1 MKPGYELNHR
11 YKIIESLGE
20 GGMANVYLAHDL
32 VLDRDV
38 SVKLLRLDLRD
49 DPSTKRRFER
59 EAMAATQLNDPH
71 IVGIYD
77 VGEEHGVQYMVMEYV
92 KGTDLKTYIH
102 DHYPIPLPQVIDI
115 MEQVLSAVQT
125 AHANGIIHRDLKPQ
139 NILIDENKNIKI
151 TDFGIAMAASQNSMT
166 QTNSLLGSVHY
177 LSPEQAR
184 GSIAT
189 PQSDIYSLGIILFE
203 LLTGQVPFEGET
215 AVSIALKHFRDEI
228 PSVRKFNPQIPQSLE
243 NVVYRATAKHPC
255 DRYHDVAAM
264 AADLQTSLDP
274 SRADESRFV
283 VGQHSSNEETKVLDL
298 DAIKEA
304 AKLDETSDEKVDD
317 DTKQLTA
324 TRQSRMKR
332 SIQRHPI
339 RKWTV
344 ILVLLVAVIGIGTGL
359 YMHRSV
365 SVPSVEGL
373 TTAQAEK
380 KLQVNHLRLGN
391 ITEKSSQTVA
401 KNHVVKVTGNRH
413 YAHAGQAINLV
424 VSRGV
429 KTWKMADYV
438 GDSYSDT
445 ADELR
450 DKGFVV
456 KQTKK
461 YSDTVATGKVIKQS
475 VNAGTTIDPSQQTV
489 TLTVSAGKKQVT
501 IPSFKGKDVS
511 EVQDFANKHQLQL
524 TTTQKNST
532 TVATNHV
539 IQQTPKAGS
548 KLTHGDT
555 LTVQIASNSNELRTT
570 NIQIN
575 IPFDGNGGK
584 KENRVQVYIRDAY
597 HNLTMEYED
606 ITINQETTINVPFTL
621 RNGQTGAYRVI
632 RNGQTIMSAT
642 NITG

>member
-11 YKIIESLGE
+11 YKIIKSLGE

-77 VGEEHGVQYMVMEYV
+77 VGEEHGIQYMVMEYV

-228 PSVRKFNPQIPQSLE
+228 PSVRRFNPQIPQSLE

-264 AADLQTSLDP
+264 AAELQTALDP
-274 SRADESRFV
+274 SRADEPKFV
-283 VGQHSSNEETKVLDL
+283 VGQRFSNEETKVLDL

-304 AKLDETSDEKVDD
+304 ANLDKTSDEKVDD

-324 TRQSRMKR
+324 TRQNRMKR

-339 RKWTV
+339 RKWAV
-344 ILVLLVAVIGIGTGL
+344 ILVLLVVAIGIGTGL

-365 SVPSVEGL
+365 SVPDVEGL

-380 KLQVNHLRLGN
+380 KLQANHLRLGN
-391 ITEKSSQTVA
+391 VTEKSSQTVA
-401 KNHVVKVTGNRH
+401 KNHVIKVADNQRRT
-413 YAHAGQAINLV
+413 HAGQSIDLV

-475 VNAGTTIDPSQQTV
+475 VNAGTTINPSQQTV

>member
-71 IVGIYD
+71 IVGVYD
-77 VGEEHGVQYMVMEYV
+77 VGEEHGIQYMVMEYV

-228 PSVRKFNPQIPQSLE
+228 PSVRKFNPQIPQPLE

-255 DRYHDVAAM
+255 DRYHDVEAM

-274 SRADESRFV
+274 SRADEPKFV
-283 VGQHSSNEETKVLDL
+283 VGQRSSNEETKVLDL

-304 AKLDETSDEKVDD
+304 ANLDETSDEKVDD

-339 RKWTV
+339 RKWAV
-344 ILVLLVAVIGIGTGL
+344 ILVLLVVAIGIGTGL

-365 SVPSVEGL
+365 SVPDVEGL

-380 KLQVNHLRLGN
+380 KLQANHLRLGN
-391 ITEKSSQTVA
+391 VIEKSSQTVA
-401 KNHVVKVTGNRH
+401 KNHVVKVADNQRH
-413 YAHAGQAINLV
+413 AHAGQSIDLV

-438 GDSYSDT
+438 GDGYSDT

-475 VNAGTTIDPSQQTV
+475 VNAGTTINPSQQTV

>member
-71 IVGIYD
+71 IVGVYD
-77 VGEEHGVQYMVMEYV
+77 VGEEHGIQYMVMEYV
-92 KGTDLKTYIH
+92 KGTDLKNYIH

-228 PSVRKFNPQIPQSLE
+228 PSVRKFNPQIPQPLE

-274 SRADESRFV
+274 SRADEPKFV
-283 VGQHSSNEETKVLDL
+283 VGQRSSNEETKVLDL

-304 AKLDETSDEKVDD
+304 ANLDETSDEKVDD

-339 RKWTV
+339 RKWAV
-344 ILVLLVAVIGIGTGL
+344 ILVLLVVAIGIGTGL

-365 SVPSVEGL
+365 IVPDVEGL
-373 TTAQAEK
+373 TAAQAEK
-380 KLQVNHLRLGN
+380 KLQANHLRLGKV
-391 ITEKSSQTVA
+391 TEKSSQTVA
-401 KNHVVKVTGNRH
+401 KNHVVKVAGNQRH
-413 YAHAGQAINLV
+413 AHAGQSIDLV

-438 GDSYSDT
+438 GDGYSDT

-475 VNAGTTIDPSQQTV
+475 VNAGTTINPSQQTV

>member
-71 IVGIYD
+71 IVGVYD
-77 VGEEHGVQYMVMEYV
+77 VGEEHGIQYMVMEYV

-228 PSVRKFNPQIPQSLE
+228 PSVRKFNPQIPQPLE

-255 DRYHDVAAM
+255 DRYHDVEAM

-274 SRADESRFV
+274 SRADEPKFV
-283 VGQHSSNEETKVLDL
+283 VGQRSSNEETKVLDL

-304 AKLDETSDEKVDD
+304 ANLDETSDEKVDD

-339 RKWTV
+339 RKWAV
-344 ILVLLVAVIGIGTGL
+344 ILVLLVVAIGIGTGL

-365 SVPSVEGL
+365 SVPDVEGL
-373 TTAQAEK
+373 TAAQAEK
-380 KLQVNHLRLGN
+380 KLQANHLRLGN
-391 ITEKSSQTVA
+391 VIEKSSQTVA
-401 KNHVVKVTGNRH
+401 KNHVVKVADNQRR
-413 YAHAGQAINLV
+413 AHAGQSIDLV

-438 GDSYSDT
+438 GDGYSDT

-475 VNAGTTIDPSQQTV
+475 VNAGTTINPSQQTV

>member
-1 MKPGYELNHR
+1 
-11 YKIIESLGE
+11 
-20 GGMANVYLAHDL
+20 MANVYLAHDL

-71 IVGIYD
+71 IVGVYD
-77 VGEEHGVQYMVMEYV
+77 VGEEHGIQYMVMEYV
-92 KGTDLKTYIH
+92 KGTDLKNYIH

-228 PSVRKFNPQIPQSLE
+228 PSVRKFNPQIPQPLE

-255 DRYHDVAAM
+255 DRYHDVEAM

-274 SRADESRFV
+274 SRADEPKFV
-283 VGQHSSNEETKVLDL
+283 VGQRSSNEETKVLDL

-304 AKLDETSDEKVDD
+304 ANLDETSDEKVDD

-339 RKWTV
+339 RKWAV
-344 ILVLLVAVIGIGTGL
+344 ILVLLIAAIGIGTGL
-359 YMHRSV
+359 YMNRSV
-365 SVPSVEGL
+365 SVPDVEGL

-380 KLQVNHLRLGN
+380 KLQANHLRLGN
-391 ITEKSSQTVA
+391 VTEKSSQTVA
-401 KNHVVKVTGNRH
+401 KNHVVKVAGSQRH
-413 YAHAGQAINLV
+413 AHAGQSIDLV

-456 KQTKK
+456 KQAKK
-461 YSDTVATGKVIKQS
+461 YSDTVATGKIIKQS
-475 VNAGTTIDPSQQTV
+475 VNAGTTINPSQQTV

>member
-71 IVGIYD
+71 IVGVYD
-77 VGEEHGVQYMVMEYV
+77 VGEEHGIQYMVMEYV
-92 KGTDLKTYIH
+92 KGTDLKNYIH

-228 PSVRKFNPQIPQSLE
+228 PSVRKFNPQIPQPLE

-255 DRYHDVAAM
+255 DRYHDVEAM

-274 SRADESRFV
+274 SRADEPKFV
-283 VGQHSSNEETKVLDL
+283 VGQRSSNEETKVLDL

-304 AKLDETSDEKVDD
+304 ANLDETSDEKVDD

-339 RKWTV
+339 RKWAV
-344 ILVLLVAVIGIGTGL
+344 ILVLLVVAIGIGTGL

-365 SVPSVEGL
+365 SVPDVEGL
-373 TTAQAEK
+373 TAAQAEK
-380 KLQVNHLRLGN
+380 KLQANHLRLGKV
-391 ITEKSSQTVA
+391 TEKSSQTVA
-401 KNHVVKVTGNRH
+401 KNHVVKVAGNQRR
-413 YAHAGQAINLV
+413 AHAGQSIDLV

-438 GDSYSDT
+438 GDGYSDT

-475 VNAGTTIDPSQQTV
+475 VNAGTTINPSQQTV

>member
-71 IVGIYD
+71 IVGVYD
-77 VGEEHGVQYMVMEYV
+77 VGEEHGIQYMVMEYV
-92 KGTDLKTYIH
+92 KGTDLKNYIH

-228 PSVRKFNPQIPQSLE
+228 PSVRRFNPQIPQPLE

-274 SRADESRFV
+274 SRADEPKFV
-283 VGQHSSNEETKVLDL
+283 VGQRSSNEETKVLDL

-304 AKLDETSDEKVDD
+304 ANLDETSDEKVDD

-339 RKWTV
+339 RKWAV
-344 ILVLLVAVIGIGTGL
+344 ILVLLIAAIGIGTGL

-365 SVPSVEGL
+365 SVPDVEGL

-380 KLQVNHLRLGN
+380 KLQANHLRLGN
-391 ITEKSSQTVA
+391 VTEKSSQTVA
-401 KNHVVKVTGNRH
+401 KNHVVKVAGNQRH
-413 YAHAGQAINLV
+413 AHAGQSIDLV
-424 VSRGV
+424 VSHGV
-429 KTWKMADYV
+429 KTWKIADYV

-475 VNAGTTIDPSQQTV
+475 VNAGTMINPSQQTV

-532 TVATNHV
+532 TVATNYV

>member
-1 MKPGYELNHR
+1 
-11 YKIIESLGE
+11 
-20 GGMANVYLAHDL
+20 MANVYLAHDL

-71 IVGIYD
+71 IVGVYD
-77 VGEEHGVQYMVMEYV
+77 VGEEHGIQYMVMEYV
-92 KGTDLKTYIH
+92 KGTDLKNYIH

-228 PSVRKFNPQIPQSLE
+228 PSVRKFNPQIPQPLE

-255 DRYHDVAAM
+255 DRYHDVEAM

-274 SRADESRFV
+274 SRADEPKFV
-283 VGQHSSNEETKVLDL
+283 VGQRSSNEETKVLDL

-304 AKLDETSDEKVDD
+304 ANLDETSDEKVDD

-339 RKWTV
+339 RKWAV
-344 ILVLLVAVIGIGTGL
+344 ILVLLIAAIGIGTGL

-365 SVPSVEGL
+365 SVPDVEGL

-380 KLQVNHLRLGN
+380 KLQANHLRLGN
-391 ITEKSSQTVA
+391 VTEKSSQTVA
-401 KNHVVKVTGNRH
+401 KNHVVKVAGSQRH
-413 YAHAGQAINLV
+413 AHAGQSIDLV

-456 KQTKK
+456 KQAKK
-461 YSDTVATGKVIKQS
+461 YSDTVATGKIIKQS
-475 VNAGTTIDPSQQTV
+475 VNAGTTINPSQQTV

>member
-71 IVGIYD
+71 IVGVYD
-77 VGEEHGVQYMVMEYV
+77 VGEEHGIQYMVMEYV
-92 KGTDLKTYIH
+92 KGTDLKNYIH

-228 PSVRKFNPQIPQSLE
+228 PSVRRFNPQIPQPLE

-255 DRYHDVAAM
+255 DRYHDVEAM
-264 AADLQTSLDP
+264 AADLQTALDP
-274 SRADESRFV
+274 SRADEPKFV
-283 VGQHSSNEETKVLDL
+283 VGQRSSNEETKVLDL

-304 AKLDETSDEKVDD
+304 ANLDETSDEKVDD

-339 RKWTV
+339 RKWAV
-344 ILVLLVAVIGIGTGL
+344 ILVLLVVAIGIGTGL

-365 SVPSVEGL
+365 SVPDVEGL

-380 KLQVNHLRLGN
+380 KLQANHLRLGN
-391 ITEKSSQTVA
+391 VTEKSSQTVA
-401 KNHVVKVTGNRH
+401 KNHVVKVADNQRR
-413 YAHAGQAINLV
+413 AHAGQSIDLV

-445 ADELR
+445 VDELR

-461 YSDTVATGKVIKQS
+461 YSDTVATGKIIKQS
-475 VNAGTTIDPSQQTV
+475 VNAGTTINPSQQTV

-524 TTTQKNST
+524 TMTQKNST

>member
-1 MKPGYELNHR
+1 
-11 YKIIESLGE
+11 
-20 GGMANVYLAHDL
+20 
-32 VLDRDV
+32 
-38 SVKLLRLDLRD
+38 
-49 DPSTKRRFER
+49 
-59 EAMAATQLNDPH
+59 
-71 IVGIYD
+71 
-77 VGEEHGVQYMVMEYV
+77 MVMEYV

-228 PSVRKFNPQIPQSLE
+228 PSVRRFNPQIPQPLE

-274 SRADESRFV
+274 SRADEPKFV
-283 VGQHSSNEETKVLDL
+283 VGQRSSNEETKVLDL

-304 AKLDETSDEKVDD
+304 ANLDETSDEKVDD

-339 RKWTV
+339 RKWAV
-344 ILVLLVAVIGIGTGL
+344 ILVLLVVAIGIGTGL

-365 SVPSVEGL
+365 SVPDVEGL

-380 KLQVNHLRLGN
+380 KLQANHLRLGN
-391 ITEKSSQTVA
+391 VIEKSSQTVA
-401 KNHVVKVTGNRH
+401 KNHVVKVADNQRR
-413 YAHAGQAINLV
+413 AHAGQSIDLV

-475 VNAGTTIDPSQQTV
+475 VNAGTTINPSQQTV

-511 EVQDFANKHQLQL
+511 EVQDFANQHQLQL

>member
-1 MKPGYELNHR
+1 
-11 YKIIESLGE
+11 
-20 GGMANVYLAHDL
+20 
-32 VLDRDV
+32 
-38 SVKLLRLDLRD
+38 
-49 DPSTKRRFER
+49 
-59 EAMAATQLNDPH
+59 MAATQLNDPH
-71 IVGIYD
+71 IVGVYD
-77 VGEEHGVQYMVMEYV
+77 VGEEHGIQYMVMEYV
-92 KGTDLKTYIH
+92 KGTDLKNYIH

-228 PSVRKFNPQIPQSLE
+228 PSVRKFNPQIPQPLE

-255 DRYHDVAAM
+255 DRYHDVEAM

-274 SRADESRFV
+274 SRADEPKFV
-283 VGQHSSNEETKVLDL
+283 VGQRSSNEETKVLDL

-304 AKLDETSDEKVDD
+304 ANLDETSDEKVDD

-339 RKWTV
+339 RKWAV
-344 ILVLLVAVIGIGTGL
+344 ILVLLVVAIGIGTGL

-365 SVPSVEGL
+365 SVPDVEGL
-373 TTAQAEK
+373 TAAQAEK
-380 KLQVNHLRLGN
+380 KLQANHLRLGKV
-391 ITEKSSQTVA
+391 TEKSSQTVA
-401 KNHVVKVTGNRH
+401 KNHVVKVAGNQRH
-413 YAHAGQAINLV
+413 AHAGQSIDLV

-438 GDSYSDT
+438 GDGYSDT

-475 VNAGTTIDPSQQTV
+475 VNAGTTINPSQQTV

>member
-71 IVGIYD
+71 IVGVYD
-77 VGEEHGVQYMVMEYV
+77 VGEEHGIQYMVMEYV

-228 PSVRKFNPQIPQSLE
+228 PSVRKFNPQIPQPLE

-255 DRYHDVAAM
+255 DRYHDVEAM

-274 SRADESRFV
+274 SRADEPKFV
-283 VGQHSSNEETKVLDL
+283 VGQRSSNEETKVLDL

-304 AKLDETSDEKVDD
+304 ANLDETSDEKVDD

-332 SIQRHPI
+332 SIQHHPI
-339 RKWTV
+339 RKWAV
-344 ILVLLVAVIGIGTGL
+344 ILVLLVVAIGIGTGL

-365 SVPSVEGL
+365 SVPDVEGL
-373 TTAQAEK
+373 TAAQAEK
-380 KLQVNHLRLGN
+380 KLQANHLRLGKV
-391 ITEKSSQTVA
+391 TEKSSQTVA
-401 KNHVVKVTGNRH
+401 KNHVVKVAGNQRH
-413 YAHAGQAINLV
+413 AHAGQSIDLV

-438 GDSYSDT
+438 GDGYSDT

-475 VNAGTTIDPSQQTV
+475 VNAGTTINPSQQTV

>member
-1 MKPGYELNHR
+1 
-11 YKIIESLGE
+11 
-20 GGMANVYLAHDL
+20 
-32 VLDRDV
+32 
-38 SVKLLRLDLRD
+38 
-49 DPSTKRRFER
+49 
-59 EAMAATQLNDPH
+59 
-71 IVGIYD
+71 
-77 VGEEHGVQYMVMEYV
+77 MEYV

-228 PSVRKFNPQIPQSLE
+228 PSVRRFNPQIPQPLE

-255 DRYHDVAAM
+255 DRYHDVEAM

-274 SRADESRFV
+274 SRADEPKFV
-283 VGQHSSNEETKVLDL
+283 VGQRSSNEETKVLDL

-304 AKLDETSDEKVDD
+304 ANLDETSDEKVDD

-339 RKWTV
+339 RKWAV
-344 ILVLLVAVIGIGTGL
+344 ILVLLIAAIGIGIGL

-365 SVPSVEGL
+365 SVPDVEGL

-380 KLQVNHLRLGN
+380 KLQANHLRLGKV
-391 ITEKSSQTVA
+391 TEKSSQTVA
-401 KNHVVKVTGNRH
+401 KNHVVKVAGSQRH
-413 YAHAGQAINLV
+413 AHAGQSIDLV

-456 KQTKK
+456 KQAKK
-461 YSDTVATGKVIKQS
+461 YSDTVATGKIIKQS
-475 VNAGTTIDPSQQTV
+475 VNAGTTINPSQQTV

>member
-71 IVGIYD
+71 IVGVYD
-77 VGEEHGVQYMVMEYV
+77 VGEEHGIQYMVMEYV

-228 PSVRKFNPQIPQSLE
+228 PSVRKFNPQIPQPLE

-255 DRYHDVAAM
+255 DRYHDVEAM

-274 SRADESRFV
+274 SRADEPKFV
-283 VGQHSSNEETKVLDL
+283 VGQRSSNEETKVLDL

-304 AKLDETSDEKVDD
+304 ANLDETSDEKVDD

-339 RKWTV
+339 RKWAV
-344 ILVLLVAVIGIGTGL
+344 ILVLLIAAIGIGTGL

-365 SVPSVEGL
+365 SVPDVEGL

-380 KLQVNHLRLGN
+380 KLQANHLRLGN
-391 ITEKSSQTVA
+391 VIEKSSQTVA
-401 KNHVVKVTGNRH
+401 KNHVVKVADNQRR
-413 YAHAGQAINLV
+413 AHAGQSIDLV

-475 VNAGTTIDPSQQTV
+475 VNAGTTINPSQQTV

-511 EVQDFANKHQLQL
+511 EVQDFVNKHQLQL

>member
-1 MKPGYELNHR
+1 
-11 YKIIESLGE
+11 
-20 GGMANVYLAHDL
+20 
-32 VLDRDV
+32 
-38 SVKLLRLDLRD
+38 
-49 DPSTKRRFER
+49 
-59 EAMAATQLNDPH
+59 
-71 IVGIYD
+71 
-77 VGEEHGVQYMVMEYV
+77 MEYV

-228 PSVRKFNPQIPQSLE
+228 PSVRRFNPQIPQPLE

-274 SRADESRFV
+274 SRADEPKFV
-283 VGQHSSNEETKVLDL
+283 VGQRSSNEETKVLDL

-304 AKLDETSDEKVDD
+304 ANLDETSDEKVDD

-339 RKWTV
+339 RKWAV
-344 ILVLLVAVIGIGTGL
+344 ILVLLVVAIGIGIGL

-365 SVPSVEGL
+365 SVPDVEGL

-380 KLQVNHLRLGN
+380 KLQANHLRLGN
-391 ITEKSSQTVA
+391 VIEKSSQTVA
-401 KNHVVKVTGNRH
+401 KNHVVKVADNQRH
-413 YAHAGQAINLV
+413 AHAGQSIDLV

-475 VNAGTTIDPSQQTV
+475 VNAGTTINPSQQTV